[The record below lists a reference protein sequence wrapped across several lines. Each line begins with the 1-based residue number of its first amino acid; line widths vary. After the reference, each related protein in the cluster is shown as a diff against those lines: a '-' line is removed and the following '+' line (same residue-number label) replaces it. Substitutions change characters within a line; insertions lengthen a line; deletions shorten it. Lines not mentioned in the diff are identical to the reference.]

1 MLKRAVFLAL
11 LLMCISPRVFA
22 ASYDVTAK
30 VPAPMPA
37 ALPVIASP
45 ESNSVQQLPSMFVTG
60 VCEVIVPQVV
70 VLLVRAG
77 ETIGSGNCTP
87 DGTFSILVGLVLGE
101 NIIYPQYVTITDDK
115 STLGAP
121 ISILYAPPVQPVA
134 QPASPATPAQENSVA
149 TTGLKIVFDY
159 DFVTYSDLTKT
170 KISYRVDGGTP
181 PYDVVISWGD
191 DTQTK
196 RTMKNAGEQI
206 IEHAYKD
213 ILPSKAQVAISVTD
227 AKGQRAVQ
235 TRALVSFRGSIYT
248 PPAAPVLKEDKN
260 WLLVW
265 FVGAVCFGA
274 ILYLR
279 HFGHEATKEHRSHHK
294 RARASSK
301 KKQKK

>member
-1 MLKRAVFLAL
+1 MLKRAVFLVVL
-11 LLMCISPRVFA
+11 VMCISPRVFA

-30 VPAPMPA
+30 VPAQMPA
-37 ALPVIASP
+37 VLPVIASP
-45 ESNSVQQLPSMFVTG
+45 GSNSVQQLPSVFVSG

-70 VLLVRAG
+70 VLLVRGG

-101 NIIYPQYVTITDDK
+101 NIIYPQYITITDDK

-121 ISILYAPPVQPVA
+121 ISILYAPPA
-134 QPASPATPAQENSVA
+134 QPETQPKTPAAPTQENNVA
-149 TTGLKIVFDY
+149 TTGLKVTFDY

-170 KISYRVDGGTP
+170 KISYRVEGGTP
-181 PYDVVISWGD
+181 PYDIVISWGD

-196 RTMKNAGEQI
+196 RTIKNAGEQTL
-206 IEHAYKD
+206 EHAYKD
-213 ILPSKAQVAISVTD
+213 ILPPTAQVAISVTD
-227 AKGQRAVQ
+227 AKGQRVVQ
-235 TRALVSFRGSIYT
+235 TRALVSFRGGVYT
-248 PPAAPVLKEDKN
+248 PPAAPVLNEDKN

-265 FVGAVCFGA
+265 LVGAVCFGA

-279 HFGHEATKEHRSHHK
+279 HLGHEATKEHRSHHK